1 MPEIPQV
8 RTGCRP
14 HAAPHP
20 TAAQTRQ
27 LTRAAEH
34 ARQRRSPDNTLCR
47 EHYLSKFAD
56 DCEMH
61 AQRPDKKL
69 GGFPFE
75 TPPCKTSRIE
85 KTGRPLFVVAA
96 LYPMN
101 RDDDGGRAEPPLV
114 PSSFQRKPSMD
125 HLGEVIKT

>member
-34 ARQRRSPDNTLCR
+34 ARQRRSPGHTLCR
-47 EHYLSKFAD
+47 EHYLFSFAID
-56 DCEMH
+56 REAPLNRAGQTKRVSIRSMTATFDCE
-61 AQRPDKKL
+61 RSKL
-69 GGFPFE
+69 NEG
-75 TPPCKTSRIE
+75 I
-85 KTGRPLFVVAA
+85 LI
-96 LYPMN
+96 PMK
-101 RDDDGGRAEPPLV
+101 EV
-114 PSSFQRKPSMD
+114 P
-125 HLGEVIKT
+125 